1 LTEKKQKDRRAY
13 PYGFYV
19 IDNRIFLFG
28 LTTAE
33 LAVYN
38 CVARHGNAHFLAHLR
53 MATIAAECGCSVN
66 TARKAAHALR
76 EKRLV
81 SISEDFRDSPDGGK
95 WHGANYYQLL
105 EVPEYVEHR
114 VPQQRSKGSPGD
126 GVWNNTQLEKEYG
139 PAPERDE
146 LPF

>member
-1 LTEKKQKDRRAY
+1 
-13 PYGFYV
+13 
-19 IDNRIFLFG
+19 
-28 LTTAE
+28 
-33 LAVYN
+33 
-38 CVARHGNAHFLAHLR
+38 
-53 MATIAAECGCSVN
+53 MN

-139 PAPERDE
+139 SAPERDE

>member
-28 LTTAE
+28 LTPAE

-81 SISEDFRDSPDGGK
+81 SMAGCVRSRRKKRRDSAAPAS
-95 WHGANYYQLL
+95 GA
-105 EVPEYVEHR
+105 
-114 VPQQRSKGSPGD
+114 S
-126 GVWNNTQLEKEYG
+126 T
-139 PAPERDE
+139 
-146 LPF
+146 